1 MSFFFDPEVTMSNKL
16 MEVIYIFIGFMVIY
30 TAVKN
35 LRDKENPN
43 RYGTFTFWFVLGIL
57 IGLGKWLPSVISGIL
72 VLVMCVSAIFHKV
85 KKGRTN
91 APLKSE
97 TEAAFA
103 AIGMKIF
110 VPAFVPAEYPWP
122 SPVLPVLSARF
133 HHTSSPCQSI

>member
-85 KKGRTN
+85 KKGRT
-91 APLKSE
+91 AL
-97 TEAAFA
+97 F
-103 AIGMKIF
+103 
-110 VPAFVPAEYPWP
+110 
-122 SPVLPVLSARF
+122 
-133 HHTSSPCQSI
+133 